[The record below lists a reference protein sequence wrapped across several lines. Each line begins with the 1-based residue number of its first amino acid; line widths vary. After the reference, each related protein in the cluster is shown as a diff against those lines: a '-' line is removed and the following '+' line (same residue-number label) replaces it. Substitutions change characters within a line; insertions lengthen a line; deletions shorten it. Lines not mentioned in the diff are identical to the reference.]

1 MEQYL
6 VDNFK
11 NKYSAGSKSVAIS
24 TSYSMMFLA
33 TNPEWQDRVRA
44 EVLEAMGGQKL
55 EPSMLRKMK
64 TVSNGIFVCVCV
76 CVYIYICIYI
86 SFHRN
91 KIK

>member
-11 NKYSAGSKSVAIS
+11 NIYLAGSKSVAIS
-24 TSYSMMFLA
+24 TSWSLMFLA
-33 TNPEWQDRVRA
+33 TNPEWQDRVQA

-55 EPSMLRKMK
+55 EPSLLRKMK

-76 CVYIYICIYI
+76 SIYIIVYT
-86 SFHRN
+86 FPFTE
-91 KIK
+91 IK